1 MEQRNRQSQPSRRP
15 VTPLQ
20 TDYVRAKE
28 RKEQI
33 RQARKIRL
41 YRRLAVFGLIALL
54 TFGWMTWS
62 IIEKNRV
69 LAAKQQ
75 EKEEALAELQRLE
88 DEGHR
93 LNLQLDK
100 LDDEE
105 YIAKLARKEYLL
117 SEEGEIIFTL
127 PEDKDKA
134 KDKAKDKDKSK
145 GKDKD
150 NGEKDGEESG
160 E

>member
-1 MEQRNRQSQPSRRP
+1 MEQRNRQSKPARRP
-15 VTPLQ
+15 VTPIQ

-33 RQARKIRL
+33 RQARKTRL
-41 YRRLAVFGLIALL
+41 YRRLAVFGLIVLL

-62 IIEKNRV
+62 IVEKNKV

-75 EKEEALAELQRLE
+75 EKEAALAELEKLE
-88 DEGHR
+88 EEGHD
-93 LNLQLDK
+93 LKLQLEK
-100 LDDEE
+100 LDDPE

-127 PEDKDKA
+127 PDDKDKK
-134 KDKAKDKDKSK
+134 KDDGSKEDKKEK
-145 GKDKD
+145 G
-150 NGEKDGEESG
+150 GEDYDSG
-160 E
+160 K